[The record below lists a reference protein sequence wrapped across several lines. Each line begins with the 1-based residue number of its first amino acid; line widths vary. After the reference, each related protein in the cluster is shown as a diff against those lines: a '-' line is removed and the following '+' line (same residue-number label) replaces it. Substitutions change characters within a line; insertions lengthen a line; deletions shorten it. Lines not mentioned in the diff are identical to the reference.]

1 MAPGHTFASIH
12 RARHLERAPPWA
24 YRRPVT
30 AGHLRRD
37 TDAGERGR
45 NEHEQQSAAPPT
57 AADVVLALQSGAGN
71 HAVSQL
77 LARQPKTRPRR
88 PPPKRRDPATMTE
101 PEIHAELERIYTEM
115 GRIEIGGDRWD
126 DVTARGDQLHEEL
139 ERRDMEERQK
149 EREAEALAVVK
160 THVAKNARTSKRLA
174 EELRYAI
181 DTLESIEGRLSR
193 YLGDYGAAYDKF
205 VGVLGQAKRDVQARA
220 DRYKV
225 LGGIIIGTTL
235 GVTASAVLG
244 AARGV
249 YRIVV
254 EAGTEVAE
262 AIGGQVLTPDKP
274 DDSLFTAP
282 ASLDP
287 KLRAEPAGERL
298 LDAWRGLAR
307 FNLTTHGF
315 GQFQLAVQRLEF
327 DLERSPSEPLAKAAF
342 KIDALDIPGQLR
354 AELDKMHSSVDDF
367 WNTILHPLLLR
378 SPLEIEQDLWI
389 RWIAALPDD
398 AETRVE
404 ALDED
409 VIEDH
414 LESIGV
420 IGEDVSRLD
429 VDFGWSTGM
438 GDADRAYKAAGQEE
452 ERLNQLGRYGSMS
465 DDIKPGGRGSV
476 WVRDEMSEKVGRK
489 AKHPLPAK
497 YYDAVLGSS
506 TPVDGFQVVR
516 IVGTRAGALEV
527 VPEYDE
533 NGDPM
538 FV

>member
-1 MAPGHTFASIH
+1 MS
-12 RARHLERAPPWA
+12 
-24 YRRPVT
+24 

-37 TDAGERGR
+37 AGAGERGR
-45 NEHEQQSAAPPT
+45 KEREQEPAAPPT

-71 HAVSQL
+71 HAVSEL
-77 LARQPKTRPRR
+77 LARQPRTRPRR
-88 PPPKRRDPATMTE
+88 APPKRRDPATMTE
-101 PEIHAELERIYTEM
+101 PEIHAELERIYAEM

-126 DVTARGDQLHEEL
+126 DITARGDKLHEEL
-139 ERRDMEERQK
+139 ERRDLEERQK

-160 THVAKNARTSKRLA
+160 ELVAKNDRMSKRLA
-174 EELRYAI
+174 EELRYSIA
-181 DTLESIEGRLSR
+181 TLESIEGRLNR
-193 YLGDYGAAYDKF
+193 YLGDYGGAYDKF
-205 VGVLGQAKRDVQARA
+205 VGVLERAKRDQQARA

-235 GVTASAVLG
+235 GLTASAVLG

-262 AIGGQVLTPDKP
+262 AIGGQVLAPDKP

-282 ASLDP
+282 VSLDP

-315 GQFQLAVQRLEF
+315 GQFQLAVQRLAF

-342 KIDALDIPGQLR
+342 KIDALDIAGQLR
-354 AELDKMHSSVDDF
+354 GELDKMHGSVDDF

-398 AETRVE
+398 SEIRVE

-465 DDIKPGGRGSV
+465 DGIKPGGRGSV
-476 WVRDEMSEKVGRK
+476 WVRDEMAEKVGRK
-489 AKHPLPAK
+489 AKHPAPAK

-506 TPVDGFQVVR
+506 TPVEGFQVVR
-516 IVGTRAGALEV
+516 VVGTRAGALEV
-527 VPEYDE
+527 VPEYDDDGE
-533 NGDPM
+533 PL